1 MVQKK
6 LAADGKSDQKSN
18 TKVNSPAKGSSDDI
32 NIEEEDPELF
42 NEALRKEL
50 REFNQFDFS
59 QFDPKKKQVVTK
71 KDETAPIIRQP
82 QKPQAPLPQYADVM
96 AGRRAT
102 DPNTKSRFH
111 SSESPKRSQ
120 ES

>member
-6 LAADGKSDQKSN
+6 LAADGKSEHKSN

-32 NIEEEDPELF
+32 QIEEEDPELF

-59 QFDPKKKQVVTK
+59 QFDQKKKPIVVK
-71 KDETAPIIRQP
+71 KDETAPIVRPP
-82 QKPQAPLPQYADVM
+82 QKPQAPILHQ
-96 AGRRAT
+96 
-102 DPNTKSRFH
+102 
-111 SSESPKRSQ
+111 
-120 ES
+120 